1 MDFSDPITKQYLIA
15 LMTITAGLAGW
26 LLPDK
31 YNVLKLKARYA
42 KYVSER
48 TNILIA
54 RTLGEFAQSNA
65 DFREHRREKYLAM
78 GRSL

>member
-54 RTLGEFAQSNA
+54 RTLGTVFILFGLLIAIGTTVVGEF
-65 DFREHRREKYLAM
+65 K
-78 GRSL
+78 

>member
-42 KYVSER
+42 KYVSES
-48 TNILIA
+48 TNLKIA
-54 RTLGEFAQSNA
+54 RALGAVFVVVGVVMAIGTMMVGEI
-65 DFREHRREKYLAM
+65 K
-78 GRSL
+78 

>member
-54 RTLGEFAQSNA
+54 RALGSVFILFGLLIAIGTMMVGEI
-65 DFREHRREKYLAM
+65 K
-78 GRSL
+78 

>member
-1 MDFSDPITKQYLIA
+1 MDLSDPITKQYLIA
-15 LMTITAGLAGW
+15 LATIVAGLAGW

-31 YNVLKLKARYA
+31 YNVLKLKRQYA

-54 RTLGEFAQSNA
+54 RTLGSVFILFGLLIAIGTMMVGEI
-65 DFREHRREKYLAM
+65 K
-78 GRSL
+78 

>member
-1 MDFSDPITKQYLIA
+1 MDFSDPVTKQYLIA
-15 LMTITAGLAGW
+15 LAAIAVGLSGW

-31 YNVLKLKARYA
+31 YNILKLKARYA

-54 RTLGEFAQSNA
+54 RALGSVFILFGLLIAIGTMMVGEI
-65 DFREHRREKYLAM
+65 K
-78 GRSL
+78 

>member
-15 LMTITAGLAGW
+15 LAAIAVGLSGW

-31 YNVLKLKARYA
+31 YNILKLKARYA

-54 RTLGEFAQSNA
+54 RTLGTVFILFGLLIAIGTTVVGEF
-65 DFREHRREKYLAM
+65 K
-78 GRSL
+78 

>member
-31 YNVLKLKARYA
+31 YNILKLKRQYA

-54 RTLGEFAQSNA
+54 RALGSVFILFGLLIAIGTMMVGEI
-65 DFREHRREKYLAM
+65 K
-78 GRSL
+78 